1 MGDVFM
7 SGKMKMNPNYIQ
19 DKVLPELDKELGIDE
34 LAIVS
39 WIEWIARKV
48 IQIVKSIEKL
58 FGK

>member
-1 MGDVFM
+1 MSDVFM
-7 SGKMKMNPNYIQ
+7 SGTAKMNPNYIQ

-39 WIEWIARKV
+39 WIEWIVRK
-48 IQIVKSIEKL
+48 IIRIVKSIKKL